1 MPEHKIEE
9 VDILNLALDLEYL
22 EAEFY
27 THVTTGKSITSFGI
41 GINGRA
47 NGANPT
53 TGGTTVGG
61 KKVNFSEDEAFLH
74 DIAAQIG
81 ADERAHVVLLRGALG
96 SSAVAMPNIDLGAL
110 GFGFD
115 NHSDFLRA
123 ARILE
128 DIGVTAYSGAAG
140 LLKTPDL
147 LTAACLLGAEA
158 EHAAAIRTHIARL
171 KIPTTAL
178 DGVDLVPPP
187 QRRGEAGPL
196 DQSQRWA
203 HRGEDGWTGALSR
216 VWRQGRGQTGR
227 LFPDWSQRHNRLEH
241 GESYAL
247 KGCCVTICS
256 RRTAPDKARPNSTKF
271 RQRGRPYFC
280 AIRSRLAAHKSH
292 PHFLAD

>member
-9 VDILNLALDLEYL
+9 VDILNLALNLEYL

-140 LLKTPDL
+140 LLKTPDI
-147 LTAACLLGAEA
+147 LTAAACLLGAEA
-158 EHAAAIRTHIARL
+158 EHAAAIRTQIARL

-178 DGVDLVPPP
+178 DDVDLVPPP
-187 QRRGEAGPL
+187 SGEARQVL
-196 DQSQRWA
+196 SIKVS
-203 HRGEDGWTGALSR
+203 DGLIAARTAGQVLYLAFGGKAGA
-216 VWRQGRGQTGR
+216 RQGGFFPTG
-227 LFPDWSQRHNRLEH
+227 LN
-241 GESYAL
+241 G
-247 KGCCVTICS
+247 TIVS
-256 RRTAPDKARPNSTKF
+256 STEQAMLSKA
-271 RQRGRPYFC
+271 
-280 AIRSRLAAHKSH
+280 AA
-292 PHFLAD
+292 

>member
-158 EHAAAIRTHIARL
+158 EHAAAIRTQIARL

-178 DGVDLVPPP
+178 DDVDLVPPP
-187 QRRGEAGPL
+187 SGEARQVL
-196 DQSQRWA
+196 SIKVS
-203 HRGEDGWTGALSR
+203 DGLIAARTAGQVLYLAFGGKAGA
-216 VWRQGRGQTGR
+216 RQGGFFPTG
-227 LFPDWSQRHNRLEH
+227 LN
-241 GESYAL
+241 G
-247 KGCCVTICS
+247 TIVS
-256 RRTAPDKARPNSTKF
+256 STEKAMLSK
-271 RQRGRPYFC
+271 
-280 AIRSRLAAHKSH
+280 AA
-292 PHFLAD
+292 A